1 MNELRRTN
9 MQSIK
14 DNKSCQQL
22 INDLMKIE
30 EFLDDLV
37 YLLFGRDAIFI
48 KLKYVIDVSDI
59 LQSSYI
65 TLSSCIECC
74 KCGCFADAN
83 TLLRKY
89 RDDLFF
95 ILYILVYKDT
105 PRFNKKEE
113 MEKNIEKWM
122 YNNLSNLNISEILK
136 TIATSPYLK
145 ETVKKYKLKTY
156 FDSINSRL
164 NDYVHG
170 NGRDFY
176 NKNPNRYSTHEL
188 ISTLNK
194 IVNDTRYITTTF
206 TFLLSICSPY
216 LISSTDYVDCL
227 DMGVSPDE
235 GSQYWIAPFVES
247 FFKENIGLIDPN
259 GIEYLA
265 QETNMIFS
273 DQII

>member
-105 PRFNKKEE
+105 PRFNKK
-113 MEKNIEKWM
+113 
-122 YNNLSNLNISEILK
+122 
-136 TIATSPYLK
+136 T
-145 ETVKKYKLKTY
+145 
-156 FDSINSRL
+156 
-164 NDYVHG
+164 
-170 NGRDFY
+170 
-176 NKNPNRYSTHEL
+176 
-188 ISTLNK
+188 
-194 IVNDTRYITTTF
+194 
-206 TFLLSICSPY
+206 C
-216 LISSTDYVDCL
+216 
-227 DMGVSPDE
+227 
-235 GSQYWIAPFVES
+235 
-247 FFKENIGLIDPN
+247 
-259 GIEYLA
+259 
-265 QETNMIFS
+265 
-273 DQII
+273 